1 MSLAQRSSHVTATG
15 VDHSPSATPDR
26 IHIEQLEIQ
35 ARVGVTDEERARP
48 QRITVSLTIWPE
60 ANFSHLGDDIGRT
73 VNYSEVCRT
82 ARELVESRPAR
93 LIETLAS
100 EVADD
105 LLKQF
110 PLRAVEV
117 ELRKYVYPDVKHVA
131 VVLRREATS
140 E

>member
-1 MSLAQRSSHVTATG
+1 
-15 VDHSPSATPDR
+15 VDHSSSPTPDR

-35 ARVGVTDEERARP
+35 ARVGVTDGERARP
-48 QRITVSLTIWPE
+48 QRITISLTIWPE
-60 ANFSHLGDDIGRT
+60 ADFSHLSDQIDQT
-73 VNYSEVCRT
+73 VNYSEVCRA
-82 ARELVESRPAR
+82 ARELVERRSAR

-105 LLKQF
+105 LLKRF

-131 VVLRREATS
+131 VVLRRESTF
-140 E
+140 